1 MIGHPRH
8 IIRSQDVP
16 LNGRKLTWLPMLR
29 GSLSA
34 FGFAFALS
42 VAPVPAIS
50 GQNLSASDVLE
61 ACGRSSEAWISFC
74 HGYTQATFDLSAQ
87 MGIAI
92 CPAEG
97 TTRAMMAQA
106 VYEGLLF
113 LSTQV
118 ETDELEQADGAGL
131 SAVIMSKQFP
141 CD

>member
-1 MIGHPRH
+1 MP
-8 IIRSQDVP
+8 VA
-16 LNGRKLTWLPMLR
+16 GRKSTRLLMFK
-29 GSLSA
+29 GSISA

-50 GQNLSASDVLE
+50 GQNLSASDVLD
-61 ACGRSSEAWISFC
+61 ACGRTSEAWISFC

-87 MGIAI
+87 MGIAV
-92 CPAEG
+92 CPPDG

-113 LSTQV
+113 LSIQV
-118 ETDELEQADGAGL
+118 DSDELEQVGGAEL
-131 SAVIMSKQFP
+131 SAAIMSNRFP

>member
-1 MIGHPRH
+1 MT
-8 IIRSQDVP
+8 
-16 LNGRKLTWLPMLR
+16 LNRRMEDSR
-29 GSLSA
+29 DMASLVARALCFSA
-34 FGFAFALS
+34 FLGFQPFLAKAN
-42 VAPVPAIS
+42 
-50 GQNLSASDVLE
+50 QNLSALDVLE

-118 ETDELEQADGAGL
+118 ESDELEQADGAGL